1 MRFVYQLFVINDL
14 KFKFWFFKIR
24 RLKRYIRRIGAI
36 VFAFK

>member
-1 MRFVYQLFVINDL
+1 MRFVYQFLIINDV

-24 RLKRYIRRIGAI
+24 RLKCYIRRIGAI